1 MAEETDVESELI
13 IQSDELIT
21 EKEDS
26 IVTEEVSE
34 SDTKRLRIFCPVCG
48 MLSPDK
54 RYLVEHPFP
63 NVMEYHYKGRGNITC
78 DYVLDDTED
87 VIELIESVKEQIIS
101 VIKQSF
107 TMDQMRALNRALV
120 NTINKHDEEED

>member
-1 MAEETDVESELI
+1 MADEVDVESEQPVL
-13 IQSDELIT
+13 QSDDLIT

-26 IVTEEVSE
+26 IVTEEATE
-34 SDTKRLRIFCPVCG
+34 TTRRLRIFCPVCG

>member
-1 MAEETDVESELI
+1 MAEEVNVESEQPVL
-13 IQSDELIT
+13 QSDDLIT

-26 IVTEEVSE
+26 IVTEEATE
-34 SDTKRLRIFCPVCG
+34 TTRRLRIFCPVCG

-63 NVMEYHYKGRGNITC
+63 NVMEYHYKGRGKISC

-87 VIELIESVKEQIIS
+87 VIELVDSVREQIVS
-101 VIKQSF
+101 VIKNCF
-107 TMDQMRALNRALV
+107 TMEQMRALNRALV
-120 NTINKHDEEED
+120 NTINKHDEEAD